1 MDGYSYLNATW
12 LNLGGFLTKFRPVLK
27 LIIIPFQTL
36 YHQQM
41 NAELLINFL
50 LFLCVSSV
58 FRKSELELDEMYG

>member
-1 MDGYSYLNATW
+1 MP
-12 LNLGGFLTKFRPVLK
+12 KFRPVLK

>member
-12 LNLGGFLTKFRPVLK
+12 LNLGVFLPKFRPVLK

>member
-12 LNLGGFLTKFRPVLK
+12 SNLGVFLPKFRPVLK

-50 LFLCVSSV
+50 SFLCVSSV

>member
-12 LNLGGFLTKFRPVLK
+12 LNLGGFLPKFRPVLK

-50 LFLCVSSV
+50 LCVSSV

>member
-12 LNLGGFLTKFRPVLK
+12 LNLGGVLPKFRPVLK

>member
-12 LNLGGFLTKFRPVLK
+12 LNLGFFLPKFRPVLK